1 MQLTHL
7 KRDSNMVMMVMMMMM
22 MMKKGRMQCAPTIIA
37 KKGACSVPP
46 EIRSPFHLR

>member
-22 MMKKGRMQCAPTIIA
+22 MMKKGRMQCAP
-37 KKGACSVPP
+37 
-46 EIRSPFHLR
+46 RN